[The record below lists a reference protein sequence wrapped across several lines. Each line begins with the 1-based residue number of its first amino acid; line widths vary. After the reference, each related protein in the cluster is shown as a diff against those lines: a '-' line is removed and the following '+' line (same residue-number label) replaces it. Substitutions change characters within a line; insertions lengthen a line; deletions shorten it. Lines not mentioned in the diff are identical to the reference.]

1 MSIEKWDVIVV
12 GAGLS
17 GLVCAQAL
25 HQSGLQVCVL
35 EKARGTGGRLSS
47 KRLTVGESNIS
58 YDLGASLVQSSH
70 DTFEDWLLQL
80 EKEGALL
87 PHLHNGQSAWVA
99 PSRNSMLTRHLSR
112 DLTVH
117 FGQKVSGIKYENGVW
132 TVSTQPQSNRPQ
144 PQPAVDDVSFAQAPH
159 IIFSAPAEQTLALL
173 PEHHSGRAWLND
185 VNSDPV
191 FVSTFAV
198 KWQDDGLIARVKNTS
213 SPAIGAISMEHE
225 KPQRDHQGFQLIK
238 LQTSPEWS
246 QAHIDE
252 PFDVIEAK
260 LKSVLESH
268 LGQPLNEVASHTH
281 RWLFGQYAQPIQN
294 TKGYLSFNDGLH
306 ICGDYFDLSELG
318 LERAF
323 LSGRK
328 LAQYLLTNELDDRAL
343 IEGVLEKSQVYS

>member
-1 MSIEKWDVIVV
+1 MSIEKWDVIIV

-25 HQSGLQVCVL
+25 HQSGLQVCVI

-47 KRLTVGESNIS
+47 KRLSIGEATVS
-58 YDLGASLVQSSH
+58 YDLGAPHIQFTQDSFKAWLDQLGSS
-70 DTFEDWLLQL
+70 EV
-80 EKEGALL
+80 LL
-87 PHLHNGQSAWVA
+87 PHIHNGQSAWVA

-117 FGQKVSGIKYENGVW
+117 FGQKVSSIKHVNGSW
-132 TVSTQPQSNRPQ
+132 IVSTQAQSNRPQ
-144 PQPAVDDVSFAQAPH
+144 PQPAVDDAPFAQAPH
-159 IIFSAPAEQTLALL
+159 VIFSAPAEQTLALL

-191 FVSTFAV
+191 FVSIFAV
-198 KWQDDGLIARVKNTS
+198 QWQDDGLIARVKNTT
-213 SPAIGAISMEHE
+213 SPAIGAILMEHE

-238 LQTSPEWS
+238 VQASPEWS

-268 LGQPLNEVASHTH
+268 LGQPLNEMASHTH
-281 RWLFGQYAQPIQN
+281 RWLYGQYENPIQN

-343 IEGVLEKSQVYS
+343 IQGVLEKSQVYS

>member
-1 MSIEKWDVIVV
+1 MMHKILFI
-12 GAGLS
+12 LF
-17 GLVCAQAL
+17 
-25 HQSGLQVCVL
+25 
-35 EKARGTGGRLSS
+35 TY
-47 KRLTVGESNIS
+47 N
-58 YDLGASLVQSSH
+58 
-70 DTFEDWLLQL
+70 
-80 EKEGALL
+80 
-87 PHLHNGQSAWVA
+87 
-99 PSRNSMLTRHLSR
+99 
-112 DLTVH
+112 
-117 FGQKVSGIKYENGVW
+117 
-132 TVSTQPQSNRPQ
+132 
-144 PQPAVDDVSFAQAPH
+144 

-238 LQTSPEWS
+238 VQASPEWS